1 MLNKLGVIFLVLF
14 FSFTAVTLGQEW
26 HTVNQATIT
35 WSEVT
40 GSEGGIP
47 FPETD
52 VIEYRVWLSNAVTD
66 PDKTNPVEVGIT
78 EETMF
83 VVTLNVEGRYF
94 VGLQTM
100 RSILMGPD
108 DEKKLVGESRIGW
121 SDEPEIALDG
131 NIFGLQHYLSWLP
144 PHGVGLL

>member
-1 MLNKLGVIFLVLF
+1 MKKLFLILVLAVFLVSSVSAF
-14 FSFTAVTLGQEW
+14 GQEW

-35 WSEVT
+35 WSPVT
-40 GSEGGIP
+40 GAEGGTP

-131 NIFGLQHYLSWLP
+131 NIFGLQHYLPPLP
-144 PHGVGLL
+144 PYGIGLL